1 MKPALIVVVGPT
13 GIGKTRLAVE
23 VAQHFHTEI
32 ISADSRQVYAETAIG
47 TAQPTQQEMATVKH
61 HLVGHKSVKDY
72 YNASMFE
79 QEVLSLLNSLYGR
92 YTEVIMTGGSGLYID
107 AVLKGIDDLPTIDPI
122 IRTELLQTF
131 EKRGLDWLQNEVAQI
146 DPDYY
151 TGVDKKNPKRLL
163 KAIEIY
169 RMTGKPY
176 SSFLTRPKRERP
188 FHPIKIGLNMDRN
201 ELYHRINTRVDQM
214 VASGLEQEVRALYP
228 YRSLNALNTVGY
240 REIFGYL
247 DGMLSRDE
255 AIETIKANTRKY
267 ARRQL
272 TWFRRDHEITWFHPG
287 NTREVI
293 QYITDRLKHQA

>member
-1 MKPALIVVVGPT
+1 
-13 GIGKTRLAVE
+13 
-23 VAQHFHTEI
+23 
-32 ISADSRQVYAETAIG
+32 
-47 TAQPTQQEMATVKH
+47 
-61 HLVGHKSVKDY
+61 
-72 YNASMFE
+72 
-79 QEVLSLLNSLYGR
+79 
-92 YTEVIMTGGSGLYID
+92 
-107 AVLKGIDDLPTIDPI
+107 
-122 IRTELLQTF
+122 
-131 EKRGLDWLQNEVAQI
+131 
-146 DPDYY
+146 
-151 TGVDKKNPKRLL
+151 
-163 KAIEIY
+163 
-169 RMTGKPY
+169 
-176 SSFLTRPKRERP
+176 
-188 FHPIKIGLNMDRN
+188 MDRN